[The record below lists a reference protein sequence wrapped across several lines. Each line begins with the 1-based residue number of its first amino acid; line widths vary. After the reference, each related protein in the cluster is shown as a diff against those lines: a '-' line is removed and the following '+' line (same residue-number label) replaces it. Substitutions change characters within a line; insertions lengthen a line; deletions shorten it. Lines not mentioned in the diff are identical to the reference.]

1 ECAATTR
8 SLLAFVS
15 LLVAA
20 LRSSSFRLPPPPRST
35 LFPYTTLFRSRIR
48 SQPDSQA
55 LVLRITGPRND
66 DSMRGS
72 FEMVAEPSDLGAIA
86 KVEFFANGIKLAE
99 VTSAPYVFV
108 WDNVR
113 PGTYNLT
120 TTVTDAAGA
129 SATSAT
135 V

>member
-1 ECAATTR
+1 
-8 SLLAFVS
+8 
-15 LLVAA
+15 
-20 LRSSSFRLPPPPRST
+20 
-35 LFPYTTLFRSRIR
+35 
-48 SQPDSQA
+48 
-55 LVLRITGPRND
+55 
-66 DSMRGS
+66 MRGS

-135 V
+135 VTVTVGQTTSPPAPKLTLTPASSRSRVERGERAVPQRISRPRKYQKD